1 MIDKEWGRRVYRK
14 KERRKAHLSQY
25 KLKFSIMSRYYLSK
39 NYIKNKKHW
48 VREGAGEQT
57 QSYLAPQPISFLLH
71 YASNMSI
78 LDI

>member
-1 MIDKEWGRRVYRK
+1 
-14 KERRKAHLSQY
+14 
-25 KLKFSIMSRYYLSK
+25 MSSYYLLK
-39 NYIKNKKHW
+39 NYIKSKKHW

-78 LDI
+78 LDIWTWINYSFQVLVILAEK